1 MTAGEIMSSSP
12 LPRSVRRALDAM
24 RANVGRDWR
33 LAELARIAGV
43 SGRTLQRQFLRFLGK
58 PPVSVLRDIGFDRAR
73 RELLRAGAGTRITD
87 VALACGFPHCGR
99 FSVEYR
105 TRYGEMPSQTL
116 KRQMRFSAA
125 SAAASPF
132 CTSPRD
138 QPTIAFAGILTG
150 AADETADDLAHE
162 LEMALTRSGTSVTA
176 QPANARYHLLG
187 AIRGEGDEQRLLL
200 RLFDRDTG
208 RQLWAQRCDGILSDE
223 IAADGHFATRIVAAL
238 QPQLRRAEIDRAL
251 QLPGSDLGAHEL
263 ALRAMPGVIALDAEG
278 NDRALELLARA
289 MELDPG
295 HALATALAAW
305 AHVQRIVYHFS
316 SDPRADRARGLEL
329 ARKAG
334 TLGGDAS
341 VLAVLGNALTL
352 LDELDDADAVVRKAL
367 AVDGGSA
374 WAWSRSGWIDVY
386 RGQSRSA
393 IERFT
398 IALDLAPHDPLA
410 FNSMVGMGCAYFDAG
425 QYVQAAHWQAR
436 ALAEHPSA
444 IWAHRTL
451 CPAYVLGGARTEAYR
466 SLHALRERYPDLTL
480 SEVQV
485 GLPPLP
491 LPYRERLVE
500 GLHDAGLPD

>member
-1 MTAGEIMSSSP
+1 MTASEIMSSSL
-12 LPRSVRRALDAM
+12 LPRSVRRALGAM

-58 PPVSVLRDIGFDRAR
+58 SPVSVLRDIGFARAR
-73 RELLRAGAGTRITD
+73 RALLRASAGTRITD

-99 FSVEYR
+99 FSVDYR
-105 TRYGEMPSQTL
+105 TRYGETPSQTL
-116 KRQMRFSAA
+116 KRQLRFSAA
-125 SAAASPF
+125 SAAVSPF

-138 QPTIAFAGILTG
+138 QPTIAFAGILTDAG
-150 AADETADDLAHE
+150 EGTADDLAHE

-176 QPANARYHLLG
+176 QPANARYHLVG

-208 RQLWAQRCDGILSDE
+208 RQLWAQRCDGIVGDE
-223 IAADGHFATRIVAAL
+223 IAADGDFATRIVAAL

-251 QLPGSDLGAHEL
+251 QAPGTDLGAQGL
-263 ALRAMPGVIALDAEG
+263 ALRAMPGVLALDAEG

-289 MELDPG
+289 MDLDPG

-334 TLGGDAS
+334 TLGGDAI

-352 LDELDDADAVVRKAL
+352 LDELDDADAVIRKAL
-367 AVDGGSA
+367 RSTAARPGPGAAAAGSTSIA
-374 WAWSRSGWIDVY
+374 AIRHRRSSALRSRSTSRRTIRWPSTAWSEWAAPISTPANTRRPPTGRRAHSPNTPPRSGPTARCV
-386 RGQSRSA
+386 RPTCSA
-393 IERFT
+393 
-398 IALDLAPHDPLA
+398 APDPRPTA
-410 FNSMVGMGCAYFDAG
+410 ACMRCAS
-425 QYVQAAHWQAR
+425 V
-436 ALAEHPSA
+436 
-444 IWAHRTL
+444 IRT
-451 CPAYVLGGARTEAYR
+451 
-466 SLHALRERYPDLTL
+466 
-480 SEVQV
+480 
-485 GLPPLP
+485 
-491 LPYRERLVE
+491 
-500 GLHDAGLPD
+500 